1 MASISTRRT
10 ASGAVRHIARIR
22 MRGFP
27 QLVRSFERKTDAR
40 EWVQRTET
48 SLRESRN
55 FPARKRTQRT
65 VGELIERY
73 RAEAMPASCA
83 GAYGPHL
90 AWWRERLGSY
100 RLAEV
105 RPDVIAKLR
114 DRLLAEPGS
123 TGRRRSGTTVNRYL
137 NTLSAVFT
145 FGESEEVEWVESN
158 PVRRVRRKKEPK
170 GRTRFLS
177 RPVDE
182 PESELER
189 LLAACRASKNGI
201 LHDLVIVG
209 LLTGMRENEILCL
222 RRRYVRMRERGI
234 ALPAEATKTG
244 EARFVPLV
252 GEALAVVARR
262 VEEKEEYLFR
272 ESGRR
277 NAPEIPR
284 FPRKAWKKALAEAK
298 IENFRFH
305 DLRHTHGSYL
315 AMKGA
320 SNRELMEALGH
331 KTVTMAARY
340 SHLADVH
347 KREVAER
354 LLEVEGLGGPASP
367 GTLTAR

>member
-1 MASISTRRT
+1 M
-10 ASGAVRHIARIR
+10 
-22 MRGFP
+22 
-27 QLVRSFERKTDAR
+27 VRSFERKTDAR

-48 SLRESRN
+48 RLRESRD

-90 AWWRERLGSY
+90 AWWQERLGSY
-100 RLAEV
+100 KLAEV
-105 RPDVIAKLR
+105 RPEVIAKLR

-123 TGRRRSGTTVNRYL
+123 SGRRRSGTTVNRYL

-158 PVRRVRRKKEPK
+158 PVRRVRRKEEPK

-182 PESELER
+182 ADSELCR
-189 LLAACRASKNGI
+189 LLEACRASKSRV
-201 LHDLVIVG
+201 LYDLVIVA

-222 RRRYVRMRERGI
+222 RRRYVRLSERGI
-234 ALPAEATKTG
+234 TLPAEITKTG
-244 EARFVPLV
+244 EPRFVPLV
-252 GEALAVVARR
+252 GEALAVMARLM
-262 VEEKEEYLFR
+262 EGKGEYLFG
-272 ESGRR
+272 EPARR
-277 NAPEIPR
+277 NAPEVPR
-284 FPRKAWKKALAEAK
+284 FPRKAWERALAEAK

-320 SNRELMEALGH
+320 STRELMEALGH

-354 LLEVEGLGGPASP
+354 LLEVEGLGG
-367 GTLTAR
+367 